1 MTTITL
7 RLPRP
12 HEAQRDILNSDT
24 RYKVISCGRRFG
36 KTELFCNAL
45 LNGHSPDTPGALQ
58 GYPIAYVS
66 LTYKNVKELWGRLV
80 DSIPP
85 ELIRYK
91 NEGTQYLELITGGSI
106 ECWTFERF
114 TSARG
119 RAYAGICLDEAAQT
133 RNLKE
138 AWQEV
143 FIAMLMDFSGW
154 ALIGSTP
161 QGFNYFHDLFRYGED
176 PDKPNW
182 QSWQFTSYDNPYI
195 ADSEIEQVKALLP
208 EIVFR
213 REYMAKF
220 EVSEGLVFPN
230 FSIAQNGNI
239 SESAEYNPD
248 LDVYWGVDDGY
259 AHGGGVGTLN
269 FHPRVFLLGQ
279 QTATGGINIFAEY
292 SKTLQMPEA
301 SIDEVMSWPYKLPRI
316 ALVDS
321 SAAELRRRLG
331 DKGIF
336 NGGATHRIS
345 DGLKIVRRFICDG
358 NGMRLLQIHPRCKKL
373 IFALQNYRFDDKG
386 HWSEAGEPK
395 PMKIFD
401 DEPETLRYL
410 LWNFK

>member
-7 RLPRP
+7 KLPRP
-12 HEAQRDILNSDT
+12 HEAQRDILNLPT

-36 KTELFCNAL
+36 KTELFCNVL
-45 LNGHSPDTPGALQ
+45 LNGHSPATPGALQ
-58 GYPIAYVS
+58 GYPVAYVS

-85 ELIRYK
+85 ELIKYK

-143 FIAMLMDFSGW
+143 FIAMLMDFKGW

-161 QGFNYFHDLFRYGED
+161 QGFNYFYDLFRYGQD
-176 PDKPNW
+176 PNKPNW
-182 QSWQFTSYDNPYI
+182 ESWQFTSYDNPYI
-195 ADSEIEQVKALLP
+195 DKLEIDQVKGVLP
-208 EIVFR
+208 EVIFD
-213 REYMAKF
+213 REYLAKF
-220 EVSEGLVFPN
+220 SVNEGLVFGN
-230 FSIAQNGNI
+230 FSHTGNVT
-239 SESAEYNPD
+239 EAAEYNPG
-248 LDVYWGVDDGY
+248 LDTYWGVDDGY
-259 AHGGGVGTLN
+259 AQGGGVGTIGY
-269 FHPRVFLLGQ
+269 HPRVFLLGQ
-279 QTATGGINIFAEY
+279 QTAIGGINIFDEY
-292 SKTLQMPEA
+292 YQAGVMPE
-301 SIDEVMSWPYKLPRI
+301 SSLDEVMSWPYRLPRL

-321 SAAELRRRLG
+321 SAAELRRRLS

-336 NGGATHRIS
+336 NGAGSHRIS
-345 DGLKIVRRFICDG
+345 DGIKIMRRFVCDG
-358 NGMRLLQIHPRCKKL
+358 NGVRLLQIHPRCENF
-373 IFALQNYRFDDKG
+373 IRELQSYRYDEKG
-386 HWSEAGEPK
+386 RSSEAGEPK
-395 PMKIFD
+395 PLKLD
-401 DEPETLRYL
+401 DHTIDACRYL